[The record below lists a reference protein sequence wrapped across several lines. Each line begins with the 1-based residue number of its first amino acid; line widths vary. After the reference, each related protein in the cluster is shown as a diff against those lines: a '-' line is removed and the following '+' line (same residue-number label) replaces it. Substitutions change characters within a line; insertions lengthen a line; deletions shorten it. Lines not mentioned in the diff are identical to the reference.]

1 MVNFQKN
8 CTYKKAQCQNQYLI
22 IKHSDVGLVWV
33 YEFVGPQHATEGF
46 YDTKWLSN
54 HLSALNL
61 SAKRFEAPANAGSL
75 LFVQ

>member
-1 MVNFQKN
+1 MVNEKN
-8 CTYKKAQCQNQYLI
+8 KRLELAQCQNQYLV

-46 YDTKWLSN
+46 YDTKCN